1 MLNGKGFENKYN
13 NLVGG
18 GFRVMPRDTSNQ
30 LLLRFSYMS
39 KVFPKYKCKSGQSLP
54 IEQVYLHLKVTG
66 FLLI

>member
-54 IEQVYLHLKVTG
+54 I
-66 FLLI
+66 